1 MLKLKENTNHRYC
14 QQNMNLPQ
22 SFTQFYSLFFN
33 HSLKVI
39 LRLNMSQIHNSSYNK
54 NFTQKFQT
62 LTMNQILMPA
72 NDYSFK
78 KKKFFKISKFICSH
92 KMPFLSYFGHNEK
105 LLLKSNILS
114 FVKVLIANIMNPSSK
129 IQL

>member
-54 NFTQKFQT
+54 NFTQKFQA

-72 NDYSFK
+72 NEKKNYFKSASSFEAIK
-78 KKKFFKISKFICSH
+78 CL
-92 KMPFLSYFGHNEK
+92 FLSYFGHNEK
-105 LLLKSNILS
+105 LLLKSNTLS
-114 FVKVLIANIMNPSSK
+114 FVKILIANIMNPSSK

>member
-78 KKKFFKISKFICSH
+78 KKT
-92 KMPFLSYFGHNEK
+92 FLKSASSFAAIKCLFCPILDIMRSYF
-105 LLLKSNILS
+105 
-114 FVKVLIANIMNPSSK
+114 
-129 IQL
+129 